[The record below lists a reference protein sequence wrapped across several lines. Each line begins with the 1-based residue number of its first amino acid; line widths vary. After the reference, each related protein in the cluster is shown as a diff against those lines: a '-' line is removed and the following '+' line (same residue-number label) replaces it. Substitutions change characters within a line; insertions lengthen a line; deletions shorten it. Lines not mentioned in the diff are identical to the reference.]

1 MHLLAIIARG
11 DNYTRGVEFYADLQE
26 VCDGQNESPSF
37 ASTKEGTS
45 NEEESLSSPTED
57 TMEFSKG
64 DNIICKMMT
73 NDTKSL

>member
-1 MHLLAIIARG
+1 MHQCSTNAFKRAFAIIARG
-11 DNYTRGVEFYADLQE
+11 DNYYAE
-26 VCDGQNESPSF
+26 VCDGQNESPNF

-64 DNIICKMMT
+64 DCK
-73 NDTKSL
+73 DGTKSPYRRT